1 METMEPTESK
11 ESLEELFEQLGNI
24 LADMENPE
32 LSLENA
38 FMLYEQGMKK
48 IQRCNQKLDTVE
60 KKMLQIAEDGTE
72 VPFEYRG
79 ANDGY
84 QQRNCIAYHS
94 GRGNHNKISAE
105 RERISENS
113 YGSHELQFPGRR

>member
-32 LSLENA
+32 LSLEDV

-72 VPFEYRG
+72 VPFE
-79 ANDGY
+79 
-84 QQRNCIAYHS
+84 
-94 GRGNHNKISAE
+94 
-105 RERISENS
+105 
-113 YGSHELQFPGRR
+113 

>member
-24 LADMENPE
+24 LEGMENPK
-32 LSLENA
+32 LSLEDA

-60 KKMLQIAEDGTE
+60 KKMLQMDEDGTL
-72 VPFEYRG
+72 
-79 ANDGY
+79 
-84 QQRNCIAYHS
+84 
-94 GRGNHNKISAE
+94 
-105 RERISENS
+105 RE
-113 YGSHELQFPGRR
+113 F

>member
-32 LSLENA
+32 LSLEDA
-38 FMLYEQGMKK
+38 VMLYEQGMKK

-72 VPFEYRG
+72 VPFE
-79 ANDGY
+79 
-84 QQRNCIAYHS
+84 
-94 GRGNHNKISAE
+94 
-105 RERISENS
+105 
-113 YGSHELQFPGRR
+113 

>member
-24 LADMENPE
+24 LEDMENPE
-32 LSLENA
+32 LSLEDA

-48 IQRCNQKLDTVE
+48 IQCCNQKLDIVE

-72 VPFEYRG
+72 VPFE
-79 ANDGY
+79 
-84 QQRNCIAYHS
+84 
-94 GRGNHNKISAE
+94 
-105 RERISENS
+105 
-113 YGSHELQFPGRR
+113 

>member
-24 LADMENPE
+24 LVDMD
-32 LSLENA
+32 A

-60 KKMLQIAEDGTE
+60 KKMLQITEDGTE
-72 VPFEYRG
+72 VPFE
-79 ANDGY
+79 
-84 QQRNCIAYHS
+84 
-94 GRGNHNKISAE
+94 
-105 RERISENS
+105 
-113 YGSHELQFPGRR
+113 

>member
-24 LADMENPE
+24 LEDMENPE
-32 LSLENA
+32 LSLEDS

-60 KKMLQIAEDGTE
+60 KKMLQITEDGTE
-72 VPFEYRG
+72 VPFE
-79 ANDGY
+79 
-84 QQRNCIAYHS
+84 
-94 GRGNHNKISAE
+94 
-105 RERISENS
+105 
-113 YGSHELQFPGRR
+113 

>member
-32 LSLENA
+32 LSLEDA

-48 IQRCNQKLDTVE
+48 IHRCHQKLDTVE
-60 KKMLQIAEDGTE
+60 KKLLQITEDGTE
-72 VPFEYRG
+72 VPFE
-79 ANDGY
+79 
-84 QQRNCIAYHS
+84 
-94 GRGNHNKISAE
+94 
-105 RERISENS
+105 
-113 YGSHELQFPGRR
+113 

>member
-32 LSLENA
+32 LSLEDA

-48 IQRCNQKLDTVE
+48 
-60 KKMLQIAEDGTE
+60 MLQSEAGYCRKEDASD
-72 VPFEYRG
+72 YR
-79 ANDGY
+79 
-84 QQRNCIAYHS
+84 
-94 GRGNHNKISAE
+94 
-105 RERISENS
+105 
-113 YGSHELQFPGRR
+113 RRDRSSL

>member
-32 LSLENA
+32 LSLENT

-72 VPFEYRG
+72 VPFE
-79 ANDGY
+79 
-84 QQRNCIAYHS
+84 
-94 GRGNHNKISAE
+94 
-105 RERISENS
+105 
-113 YGSHELQFPGRR
+113 

>member
-24 LADMENPE
+24 LEDMENPE
-32 LSLENA
+32 LSLEDA

-48 IQRCNQKLDTVE
+48 IQCCNQKLDTVE

-72 VPFEYRG
+72 VPFE
-79 ANDGY
+79 
-84 QQRNCIAYHS
+84 
-94 GRGNHNKISAE
+94 
-105 RERISENS
+105 
-113 YGSHELQFPGRR
+113 

>member
-24 LADMENPE
+24 LEDMENPQV
-32 LSLENA
+32 SLEDA
-38 FMLYEQGMKK
+38 FMQYEQGMKK

-72 VPFEYRG
+72 VPFE
-79 ANDGY
+79 
-84 QQRNCIAYHS
+84 
-94 GRGNHNKISAE
+94 
-105 RERISENS
+105 
-113 YGSHELQFPGRR
+113 

>member
-32 LSLENA
+32 LSLEDA
-38 FMLYEQGMKK
+38 LMLYEQGMKK

-60 KKMLQIAEDGTE
+60 KKMLQITEDGTE
-72 VPFEYRG
+72 VPFE
-79 ANDGY
+79 
-84 QQRNCIAYHS
+84 
-94 GRGNHNKISAE
+94 
-105 RERISENS
+105 
-113 YGSHELQFPGRR
+113 